1 MINVIATPTPTP
13 LGDTIDMVLFCH
25 MLSKHKNEKVNLR
38 CDKNSII
45 KYFRD
50 LIDLGEVTI
59 NSDGQ
64 PSETITYKPGFDCI
78 PVYSSISKHISNIKT
93 NKQIPSFKIDLPESF
108 ITVQWDAAQDYR
120 KVDRWDKNRIKN
132 LEGLYKNQKYDI
144 IDIGHRKYTAEQC
157 AYIISKAQL
166 HVGADSGMMHIAKLV
181 LPIDHL
187 HMYINI
193 RKRENDKRFP
203 DEWNVAFMARELFR
217 RGVKMN
223 PLENPGSAQIDY
235 FKDTTKWAGVT
246 T

>member
-25 MLSKHKNEKVNLR
+25 MLSKHKNEKVNLK
-38 CDKNSII
+38 CDKNSIV

-59 NSDGQ
+59 NNDGTS
-64 PSETITYKPGFDCI
+64 SETYYYRPGFDCI
-78 PVYSSISKHISNIKT
+78 PLYNSISKHISDIKT
-93 NKQIPSFKIDLPESF
+93 NKPIPEFKINLPENF

-120 KVDRWDKNRIKN
+120 KVDRWDKDRIKR
-132 LEGLYKNQKYDI
+132 LEGLYKAQDYDI
-144 IDIGHRKYTAEQC
+144 IDIGRRKYTAEQC

-181 LPIDHL
+181 LPIDRL
-187 HMYINI
+187 HMYVNI
-193 RKRENDKRFP
+193 RNRKDDKRFP

-223 PLENPGSAQIDY
+223 PLENPDAEQINY